1 MDRKQL
7 LLTRLNDIGRSL
19 ERSGHALALL
29 GLGSVGIEMERL
41 DEYSDL
47 DFFAIVEAEFKQR
60 YLDNLDWLAHIC
72 PITFC
77 YRNTVDGHK
86 VLFADGVFAEFA
98 VFEPAELAHI
108 PFAPGRFIWKRPEVS
123 DALAVPQ
130 YQSAPPVTSSTEW
143 LLGEAL
149 SNLYCGL
156 CRWHR
161 GERLSALRLIQVEA
175 VNRTLELAK
184 QLYSAQPVA
193 RDVYNDQRRFE
204 QRYPEL
210 AQVLPLFMPGYDH
223 SPAAARA
230 MVSFLEKNYPA
241 NEAMVRVIRELA
253 GEAYLS

>member
-1 MDRKQL
+1 MERKQR
-7 LLTRLNDIGRSL
+7 LLTRLDDIGRSL

-29 GLGSVGIEMERL
+29 GLGSVGIELERL

-47 DFFAIVEAEFKQR
+47 DFFAIVEEGFKRQ

-77 YRNTVDGHK
+77 YRNSVDGYK
-86 VLFADGVFAEFA
+86 VLFSDGVFAEFA

-108 PFAPGRFIWKRPEVS
+108 PFAPGRFVWKRPEVS

-161 GERLSALRLIQVEA
+161 GERLSAARLIQVEA

-184 QLYSAQPVA
+184 QLYSAQPFA
-193 RDVYNDQRRFE
+193 RDAYNDQRRFE

-210 AQVLPLFMPGYDH
+210 AQVLSSFMPGYDC

-230 MVSFLEKNYPA
+230 MMSFLEKNYPA
-241 NEAMVRVIRELA
+241 NEAMVSVIRELA
-253 GEAYLS
+253 GKASLS